1 MKIKE
6 LIALLVQQEPEAEVD
21 VEVLGDVEFMSGITN
36 DTYVGEARSVRV
48 ASDGTVII
56 SQEL

>member
-1 MKIKE
+1 MESSNAVKIKE

-21 VEVLGDVEFMSGITN
+21 VEFMSGITN
-36 DTYVGEARSVRV
+36 DAYVGEARSVRV
-48 ASDGTVII
+48 DPDGTVII